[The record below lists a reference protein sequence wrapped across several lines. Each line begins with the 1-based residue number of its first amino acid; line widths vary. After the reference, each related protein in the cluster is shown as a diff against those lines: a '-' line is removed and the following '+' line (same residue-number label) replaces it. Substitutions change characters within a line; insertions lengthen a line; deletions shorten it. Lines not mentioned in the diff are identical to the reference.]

1 MNCEAAENLIAA
13 LLAGE
18 LPDADCAAL
27 DAHLATCEACREL
40 QAEWS
45 RDDEQL
51 RAGFTA
57 WRAASET
64 VAARTIRQLHREQLR
79 TSPAATNS
87 RVWPAFLGGLAAGF
101 LLALLVWR
109 PWAETPAVQQTVNL
123 GPVPAPDAPSNAP
136 PPTVAAKTV
145 LASVVG
151 NVEVLADQQGAWT
164 AAVAGQEV
172 PLGASIRTASD
183 GLCEFTC
190 PDGNTARMNV
200 DTQVDVRQGSEL
212 ELVRGQVWAGT
223 QPGDEICVK
232 TTDGAVL
239 AQGGAVD
246 VRRADSE
253 MFVTAAS
260 GDAIVQLLNRTEPL
274 RAGEE
279 LVIANSQ
286 VSRRDRAYSLA
297 LITAWMNPLLALK
310 SPDDPELSAQVDAL
324 LSHLGETKM
333 NLLSDAE
340 LRSLGPSCTV
350 PLSRYVRSEDSQQQQ
365 ERRRHAARLLADLAP
380 VSLIGDMI
388 ELLADD
394 DPEIRVQAATA
405 LRRLTGLEMD
415 CPIEHW
421 RESADDLQRQALQGW
436 QAWWLQNSFRCQP
449 SPAAPE
455 PAVYKVRT

>member
-13 LLAGE
+13 MLAGE
-18 LPDADCAAL
+18 LPDADRAAL
-27 DAHLATCEACREL
+27 DAHLAECAACREL

-79 TSPAATNS
+79 TLPAPTNW
-87 RVWPAFLGGLAAGF
+87 RAWPAFLGGLAAGF

-109 PWAETPAVQQTVNL
+109 PWAAAPDAQRTVNL
-123 GPVPAPDAPSNAP
+123 GPMPASEAPSNLA
-136 PPTVAAKTV
+136 PPTVGTKSM

-151 NVEVLADQQGAWT
+151 NVEVLADQQGAWK
-164 AAVAGQEV
+164 AAVAGEEV

-200 DTQVDVRQGSEL
+200 DTQVNVRQGSEL
-212 ELVRGQVWAGT
+212 ELVRGQVWAGS
-223 QPGDEICVK
+223 QPGDEVCVK
-232 TTDGAVL
+232 TPDGAVL

-246 VRRADSE
+246 VRRADQE

-260 GDAIVQLLNRTEPL
+260 GEAVVQLVNRNEPL

-340 LRSLGPSCTV
+340 LRSLAPSCTV

-380 VSLIGDMI
+380 VSLVGDMI

-421 RESADDLQRQALQGW
+421 REAPDDQHRQALAAW

-449 SPAAPE
+449 TPAGAE
-455 PAVYKVRT
+455 PAVFKVRT